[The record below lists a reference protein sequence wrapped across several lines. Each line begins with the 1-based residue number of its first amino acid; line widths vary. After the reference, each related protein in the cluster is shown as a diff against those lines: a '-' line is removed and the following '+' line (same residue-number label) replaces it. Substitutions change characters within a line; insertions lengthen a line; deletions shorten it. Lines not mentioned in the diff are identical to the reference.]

1 MFAADCVGC
10 CCCCFRMHAVVLL
23 KRCTFCMSWT
33 FLLGGERFTFHPG
46 IHCLSSTRADTA
58 GQNWLVLQVS
68 LTVHQSLYHLI
79 SSFVLPFLYLL
90 HLSSLI
96 LHVSF
101 FYCLSLCVCV
111 SHNSFHSFIIEL
123 YINVFYIAVS
133 QVPVTCT
140 YKRTIATESPPFSS
154 LSLTKYFFEKNN
166 W

>member
-1 MFAADCVGC
+1 
-10 CCCCFRMHAVVLL
+10 
-23 KRCTFCMSWT
+23 MSWT
-33 FLLGGERFTFHPG
+33 FLSGGERFTLHPG

-101 FYCLSLCVCV
+101 FIVFLCVCVCV

-133 QVPVTCT
+133 QVPVTCA
-140 YKRTIATESPPFSS
+140 YKRTIAPESPPFSS
-154 LSLTKYFFEKNN
+154 LSSIKYFFEKTTCIYVHFSVVLFFEFRRNIN
-166 W
+166 E